1 MRGARLLMDAAPVA
15 GLLAVA
21 GFVVAEVQH
30 LGLKRDLSEAI
41 ALSLAALSV
50 ACLAVGVWLA
60 VA

>member
-1 MRGARLLMDAAPVA
+1 MDAAPVA

-21 GFVVAEVQH
+21 GFVVVAALPWAH
-30 LGLKRDLSEAI
+30 ALSEAI
-41 ALSLAALSV
+41 ALSLAALGV

>member
-1 MRGARLLMDAAPVA
+1 MDAAQVA

-21 GFVVAEVQH
+21 GFVVAAVLH